1 MFYCVY
7 QSIISRFLNLSQKKL
22 SHKIKLN
29 LQENLLFLG
38 EGTIAIIVHD
48 VRYLRIS
55 GLETTALDNS
65 NNNRVNSTTTSDILP
80 SVLMTLFI
88 QHQCQWWRN
97 VKIQGETHCQ
107 GSGLIWAR
115 IVTSRFIQRS
125 NLSTFLS
132 LFPAFFSC
140 RCSQNLYGR
149 RTLEKNVVFV
159 SFLNF
164 CNVTKFRSHFT
175 LWAKSHLCL
184 RISDS
189 SKSMISP
196 PGPRLLDKGCGI
208 NWIIFTS
215 WLLIGVLRE

>member
-1 MFYCVY
+1 M
-7 QSIISRFLNLSQKKL
+7 
-22 SHKIKLN
+22 
-29 LQENLLFLG
+29 
-38 EGTIAIIVHD
+38 AIIVHD
-48 VRYLRIS
+48 VSYLRIS

-65 NNNRVNSTTTSDILP
+65 NNNGVNNTTTSDILP
-80 SVLMTLFI
+80 SVLMTLLI

-97 VKIQGETHCQ
+97 VKIQGETHCE
-107 GSGLIWAR
+107 GSGIIWAR
-115 IVTSRFIQRS
+115 IVTISRFIQR
-125 NLSTFLS
+125 NPSTFLS
-132 LFPAFFSC
+132 RFPTFFSC
-140 RCSQNLYGR
+140 RCSQNLRGT
-149 RTLEKNVVFV
+149 RTPVKNVVLV

-196 PGPRLLDKGCGI
+196 GPRLLDKGCGI

-215 WLLIGVLRE
+215 WPLIGVLRE